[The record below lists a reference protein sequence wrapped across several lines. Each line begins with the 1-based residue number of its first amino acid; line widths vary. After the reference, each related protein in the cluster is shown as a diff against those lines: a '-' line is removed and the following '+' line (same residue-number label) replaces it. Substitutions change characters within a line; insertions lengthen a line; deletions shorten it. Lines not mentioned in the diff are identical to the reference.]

1 MLKAIIL
8 VVLSLYT
15 DFTESSNWAQTSGRL
30 DQNIVITK
38 LPSADN
44 LHWAARYGHATTV
57 MNTGDL
63 PEIGEVYLTG
73 GDVYSQARDAETN
86 IGVLAST
93 RYTYCCAYVHIH

>member
-30 DQNIVITK
+30 DQNVVITK
-38 LPSADN
+38 IPSADN

-73 GDVYSQARDAETN
+73 GDVYTQATDMETN
-86 IGVLAST
+86 IGILSST
-93 RYTYCCAYVHIH
+93 RYGYCCVSIFIN